1 MQKEIITAYKSLSL
15 KGNQHTFITLKSQY
29 SFLKILCAL
38 LNQEDSK
45 TLMICIDILK
55 LCFDFGNIFS
65 KDNEENIIILEMQNY
80 GLNNLIEKL

>member
-1 MQKEIITAYKSLSL
+1 MQKEIITAYKSLLL

-55 LCFDFGNIFS
+55 LYFDFGKIFS
-65 KDNEENIIILEMQNY
+65 KDNEEKYYYSRNA
-80 GLNNLIEKL
+80 KLWPH